1 MPSPFPGMDPYI
13 EGAAVWPDFHNNLA
27 TEIQAQLN
35 RLIQPRYYAAL
46 TPFVSYEL
54 LGIGQPRRRLPDV
67 GIIEA
72 QPGWRESAA
81 APMIA
86 EPPVESQVLV
96 ETPVRLYRVQVFLT
110 ESQELVTAIEILS
123 PANKRRT
130 SEGRDEYFHKRREIL
145 ASAAHLLEIDLL
157 RGGER
162 PPLERPV
169 PVAPYYVVLSR
180 AERRPTVAVWPI
192 QLEDRL
198 PILPVPLVQPD
209 PDVPLDLGVALASI
223 YERGA
228 YALRLDYSQSPP
240 PPPLSDADTAWVDK
254 LLSGYKTA

>member
-72 QPGWRESAA
+72 QPGRRESAA

-86 EPPVESQVLV
+86 APPVESQVLV

-110 ESQELVTAIEILS
+110 ESHELVTAIEILS

-130 SEGRDEYFHKRREIL
+130 SEGRDEYLHKRREIL
-145 ASAAHLLEIDLL
+145 ASAAHLLGIDLL

-192 QLEDRL
+192 QLEDQL
-198 PILPVPLVQPD
+198 PVLPVPLVQPD
-209 PDVPLDLGVALASI
+209 PDVPLDLGAALTTI
-223 YERGA
+223 YGRGA
-228 YALRLDYSQSPP
+228 YALRLDYSQPP
-240 PPPLSDADTAWVDK
+240 PPPPMSDADTAWVDA

>member
-54 LGIGQPRRRLPDV
+54 LGIGQTRRRLPDV
-67 GIIEA
+67 GIVEA
-72 QPGWRESAA
+72 QPGGRGTVSA
-81 APMIA
+81 PLIA

-110 ESQELVTAIEILS
+110 ETQELVTAIEILS
-123 PANKRRT
+123 PGNKRRG
-130 SEGRDEYFHKRREIL
+130 SEGRDEYLHKRRGIL
-145 ASAAHLLEIDLL
+145 ASAAHLLAIDLL

-162 PPLERPV
+162 PPLERAV
-169 PVAPYYVVLSR
+169 PATPYYVVLSR
-180 AERRPTVAVWPI
+180 AEQRPTVAVWPM
-192 QLEDRL
+192 QLRDR
-198 PILPVPLVQPD
+198 PPVLPVPLVPPD
-209 PDVPLDLGVALASI
+209 PDVPLDLGAALTAI

-228 YALRLDYSQSPP
+228 YALRLDYGQPPP
-240 PPPLSDADTAWVDK
+240 PPPLSDADTAWVDA

>member
-72 QPGWRESAA
+72 QPGRRESAA

-86 EPPVESQVLV
+86 APPVESQVLV

-110 ESQELVTAIEILS
+110 ESHELVTAIEILS

-130 SEGRDEYFHKRREIL
+130 SEGRDEYLHKRREIL

-192 QLEDRL
+192 QLEDQL
-198 PILPVPLVQPD
+198 PVLPVPLVQPD
-209 PDVPLDLGVALASI
+209 PDVPLDLGAALTTI
-223 YERGA
+223 YGRGA
-228 YALRLDYSQSPP
+228 YALRLDYSQPP
-240 PPPLSDADTAWVDK
+240 PPPPMSDADTAWVDA